1 VLLTMT
7 TSAPPATDLGF
18 LLHKHPDRLQSFEV
32 TAGQA
37 HVFYPEA
44 TPERCTTALHAPTQ
58 LAVFTR
64 A

>member
-18 LLHKHPDRLQSFEV
+18 LLHKHPGLVPRLFGPLGWQV
-32 TAGQA
+32 GPA
-37 HVFYPEA
+37 
-44 TPERCTTALHAPTQ
+44 TQ